1 MQADFSRDI
10 QLSQGAPALES
21 PPAKRSSCGCWLLA
35 TVLVVLALSL
45 LVCCGGGYF
54 VTRFGMSMLTSEIE
68 DQLRDNPLLRDKI
81 GDVQSF
87 EMDWVRSFRD
97 QQDDTFVYR
106 VKGTKGEGEV
116 TVRHVTNDEG
126 DEEILSA
133 TLRLPNGERVEL
145 VPAAKDDER

>member
-1 MQADFSRDI
+1 MQPDFSRDI
-10 QLSQGAPALES
+10 PLSQGPTPVGS

-35 TVLVVLALSL
+35 TVLVLVVLSL

-54 VTRFGMSMLTSEIE
+54 VTRFGLNMVTSEIE
-68 DQLRDNPLLRDKI
+68 DQLRDNPQLRDKI

-97 QQDDTFVYR
+97 QQNDTFVYR
-106 VKGTKGEGEV
+106 VKGTKGQGEI
-116 TVRHVTNDEG
+116 TVRHVTNDAGE
-126 DEEILSA
+126 EEILSA